1 MSPMMQVGLLL
12 VNTIGSLIV
21 TLVVLRFLLQ
31 LVRADFYNPM
41 SQFIVRFTNP
51 MLMPLR
57 RIIPGLG
64 GFDLAS
70 VVLAYV
76 LQMLFIVAVLLM
88 YGGIAPI
95 ANMLLWG
102 AIALFALVLKIY
114 FWGMVIVIIVS
125 WIAPSSYNPAVVLVQ
140 QLLEPVMQPVRNIVP
155 DLGGLDL
162 SPIFLFLG
170 IKIIEILL
178 IGTLAQMAS
187 MPAIFL

>member
-102 AIALFALVLKIY
+102 AIALLALVLKIY

-125 WIAPSSYNPAVVLVQ
+125 WIAPNSYNPAVVLVQ
-140 QLLEPVMQPVRNIVP
+140 QLLEPVMQPVRNLVP

>member
-95 ANMLLWG
+95 ANMLIWG